1 MGQSGSSALPGLGC
15 SSVKSLFFSSTIFLF
30 FNYENEDEDEEE
42 MGRSRNKVLSGI
54 RHSRENEGV
63 QIRFLLGP
71 AGSGKTF
78 RCLSEIRDAL
88 RAAPEGPPL
97 IFVAPKQA
105 TFQLE
110 RQLLADDSL
119 CGYTRL
125 RILSFERLA
134 RFVFDE
140 LQKPLPKM
148 LDEEGRLM
156 VLRALLA
163 KRRDELKLFRASAR
177 LTGFAQQL
185 SAVLHELQ
193 SNQLTPEAL
202 RSLAGKTTDAGGL
215 SLKLQ
220 DFALMLE
227 SYLAW
232 LREHELQDADC
243 LLAAATEELLSSKL
257 GERCTIGGLWLDG
270 FAELSGQEIDLL
282 AALAPLCEN
291 VTLAFCLDAEAE
303 AGSWLSHWA
312 VVRKTVEECRKRL
325 SAVAGVTISEEL
337 LLRDFKATRFSL
349 PALAHIEEAWSA
361 SEVSSGHFGSAPAN
375 GVRLVTCADPD
386 GEAIFAA
393 REILKFVRVKR
404 SDGGRNRFREAAVLV
419 RDLEK
424 YHEPLQRVFSR
435 YGIPI
440 FLDRRE
446 SVSHHPLAELTRGA
460 LRTIIYQW
468 LHDDWFGALKTGLVA
483 ADELAIDELENEAL
497 ARGWKGATWQ
507 EPIQIENKP
516 GMAGRLEAFRKKII
530 LPFNRLTSQLAS
542 HRNRPTGPQLAA
554 ALLAFWEELRVEE
567 QLERWAEETAK
578 GTAPNSVHTTVWD
591 QMNLWLENVA
601 LAFEGESLALRDWL
615 PVLEAGLANLT
626 VGVVPPA
633 LDQVLVGA
641 VDRSRNPELKLVLV
655 LGMNETVFPAT
666 PDVPVLLTDA
676 DRDGLGRLGA
686 NVGPNLRERMALE
699 RYLGYIACTRASEQL
714 LVTCSRQ
721 DARGEALN
729 PSLFMAQLQRIFP
742 ELTMEEFSAEPR
754 ADDIEHVFELL
765 PGLLRGE
772 VTGSDELLSLPGV
785 EPVWE
790 EWQRWQALPGPD
802 KLELS
807 PAVADALYGREL
819 RTSISALETFASC
832 PFQFFVRY
840 GLRADER
847 ALFETDPRQTGSFQH
862 EILSRFHEQLRSEG
876 KRWRDITPDNARE
889 RIAAI
894 GLEVSRAFGE
904 KLFEADERSRFMAR
918 ALIAQLQKLMA
929 ALVGWMRQYEFDPQA
944 VELSFG
950 LNQNDL
956 PALRLPLGDGKW
968 LVLRGKI
975 DRVDLWRAAGADEAW
990 AVIVDYKS
998 SGKRLDPI
1006 LLHHGMQLQLLSYL
1020 NALLGLP
1027 EPKKTFGVS
1036 RILPAGVFYVPL
1048 RARPGSAGNRRD
1060 VLEEAAESAN
1070 KAYQHTGR
1078 FDVAALARLDN
1089 RGGERGDQFK
1099 FFRKKDGDL
1108 SKRGNEA
1115 LTREG
1120 FAALLKKIEAD
1131 LRSHG
1136 ERIFAGDVTA
1146 RPFRKGNERACD
1158 WCQCQP
1164 VCRFDAWIHSFN
1176 VLRKPPEDN
1185 GAGEGK
1191 SKEAVE

>member
-1 MGQSGSSALPGLGC
+1 M
-15 SSVKSLFFSSTIFLF
+15 
-30 FNYENEDEDEEE
+30 
-42 MGRSRNKVLSGI
+42 
-54 RHSRENEGV
+54 

-88 RAAPEGPPL
+88 RDAPEGPPL

-134 RFVFDE
+134 RFVFDQLE
-140 LQKPLPKM
+140 MPLPKM

-185 SAVLHELQ
+185 SDVLHELQ
-193 SNQLTPEAL
+193 RNQLTPEAL

-232 LREHELQDADC
+232 LREHKLQDADC
-243 LLAAATEELLSSKL
+243 LLAAATEALLSSSRFHVQGSKL
-257 GERCTIGGLWLDG
+257 REQFAVAGLWLDG

-282 AALAPLCEN
+282 AALAPHCRNL
-291 VTLAFCLDAEAE
+291 TLAFCLDANAE
-303 AGSWLSHWA
+303 TDSWLSHWA

-325 SAVAGVTISEEL
+325 SAVSGVTISEEL
-337 LLRDFKATRFSL
+337 LLRDHQATRFL
-349 PALAHIEEAWSA
+349 VPALAHVEETWSA
-361 SEVSSGHFGSAPAN
+361 NDVSSEELNSGTTD
-375 GVRLVTCADPD
+375 GVRLVTCVDPD

-393 REILKFVRVKR
+393 REILKFVRAKR
-404 SDGGRNRFREAAVLV
+404 SGGRNRFREAAVLV
-419 RDLEK
+419 RDLER

-446 SVSHHPLAELTRGA
+446 SVSHHPLAELTRSA
-460 LRTIIYQW
+460 LRTIVFQW
-468 LHDDWFGALKTGLVA
+468 SHDDWFGALKTGLVP
-483 ADELAIDELENEAL
+483 ADELDIDRLENEAL
-497 ARGWKGATWQ
+497 ARGWKGAVWQ
-507 EPIQIENKP
+507 EPIQIEGQP
-516 GMAGRLEAFRKKII
+516 EMAERLEVLRRRII
-530 LPFNRLTSQLAS
+530 LPFTRLTSQLAA
-542 HRNRPTGPQLAA
+542 HRNRPTGQQLAS
-554 ALLAFWEELRVEE
+554 ALLEFWEELGVEE
-567 QLERWAEETAK
+567 RLERWTEEGSK
-578 GTAPNSVHTTVWD
+578 SPAPSSVHTTVWD

-601 LAFEGESLALRDWL
+601 LAFEDEPLALRDWL

-626 VGVVPPA
+626 VGVIPPA

-641 VDRSRNPELKLVLV
+641 VDRSRNPDLKLVLV

-666 PDVPVLLTDA
+666 PDMPVLLTEA
-676 DRDGLGRLGA
+676 DRDALGRVGA
-686 NVGPNLRERMALE
+686 NVGLSLRERMAQE

-721 DARGEALN
+721 DSRGEALN
-729 PSLFMAQLQRIFP
+729 PSLFIAQLQRIFP
-742 ELTMEEFSAEPR
+742 RLTMEEFSAEPR
-754 ADDIEHVFELL
+754 VEDIEHVFELL
-765 PGLLRGE
+765 PGLLRRE
-772 VTGSDELLSLPGV
+772 VADSSELLSLPGV
-785 EPVWE
+785 KQVWE

-802 KLELS
+802 KLVLS
-807 PAVADALYGREL
+807 PAVSDALYGREL

-876 KRWRDITPDNARE
+876 KRWRDIAPDNARE
-889 RIAAI
+889 RVAAI
-894 GLEVSRAFGE
+894 GLEVSRSFGE

-918 ALIAQLQKLMA
+918 TLIAQLQNLMA

-950 LNQNDL
+950 LNPDDL
-956 PALRLPLGDGKW
+956 PALKLPLANGKW

-1020 NALLGLP
+1020 SALVGLP
-1027 EPKKTFGVS
+1027 EPKKMFGVS

-1048 RARPGSAGNRRD
+1048 RARPGSADNRRD
-1060 VLEEAAESAN
+1060 VLEETAESAN

-1089 RGGERGDQFK
+1089 RGGEKGDQFK
-1099 FFRKKDGDL
+1099 FSRKKDGDL

-1115 LTREG
+1115 LTSEG
-1120 FAALLKKIEAD
+1120 FAALLKKTETD
-1131 LRSHG
+1131 LRGHG
-1136 ERIFAGDVTA
+1136 ERIFAGDVAA
-1146 RPFRKGNERACD
+1146 RPFRKGTERACD

-1164 VCRFDAWIHSFN
+1164 VCRFDAWVHSFN
-1176 VLRKPPEDN
+1176 VLRKPPEEN
-1185 GAGEGK
+1185 GAVEGK
-1191 SKEAVE
+1191 SKEAAE